1 MANSKTIAWR
11 QISVEAFAIVVSI
24 LLAFSIDAWWDG
36 RKGRLQEEEILL
48 GLEIEFVD
56 LMERLDNWAQYNRTG
71 MDYIERY
78 LSDSVSDMNLEAI
91 ESTFVHASIA
101 NVLDQGGAIDGLIAS
116 GRLEKISD
124 REIRA
129 RLIKWPDWLE
139 DMHTNDLSARS
150 YAMREITPFL
160 SKHGFPRTACP
171 EEDFIICSG
180 PETAPALYVRLA
192 EDLEFRALLINR
204 RVWMRAIARDH
215 ENAREEASEILV
227 LIKARLEVLD
237 N

>member
-11 QISVEAFAIVVSI
+11 QISVETFAIVVSI

-36 RKGRLQEEEILL
+36 RKDRLQEQEILL

-56 LMERLDNWAQYNRTG
+56 LRGRLDHWGQYNRTG
-71 MDYIERY
+71 MGYIERY
-78 LSDSVSDMNLEAI
+78 LSDAVSEMNREAI
-91 ESTFVHASIA
+91 EATFGHASLVNI
-101 NVLDQGGAIDGLIAS
+101 LDQGGAIDGLIAS
-116 GRLEKISD
+116 GRLEIISD

-139 DMHTNDLSARS
+139 DIHTNDLSARS

-160 SKHGFPRTACP
+160 SKHGFPRTVCP
-171 EEDFIICSG
+171 EEYFYTCSG
-180 PETAPALYVRLA
+180 PEAAPASYVRLA

-204 RVWMRAIARDH
+204 RAWMRAIARDH
-215 ENAREEASEILV
+215 ENAREEADEILN
-227 LIKARLEVLD
+227 LIKARLAVLD

>member
-11 QISVEAFAIVVSI
+11 QISVETFAIVVSI

-36 RKGRLQEEEILL
+36 RKDRLQEQEILL

-56 LMERLDNWAQYNRTG
+56 LRDRLDRWAQYNRTG

-78 LSDSVSDMNLEAI
+78 LSDAVSDMHLEAI
-91 ESTFVHASIA
+91 ESTFAHASIA
-101 NVLDQGGAIDGLIAS
+101 NILDQGGAIDGLNAS

-139 DMHTNDLSARS
+139 DIHTNDLSARS

-160 SKHGFPRTACP
+160 SKHGFPRAVCP
-171 EEDFIICSG
+171 EEYFYICSG
-180 PETAPALYVRLA
+180 PETAPAAYVHLA
-192 EDLEFRALLINR
+192 EDLKFRAMLINR

-215 ENAREEASEILV
+215 ESAREKADEILI

>member
-1 MANSKTIAWR
+1 MTNSKTIAWR

-36 RKGRLQEEEILL
+36 RKDQLEEQEILL

-56 LMERLDNWAQYNRTG
+56 LRERLDRWAHYNRTG
-71 MDYIERY
+71 MGYIEGY
-78 LSDSVSDMNLEAI
+78 LSDSVSGMNLQAI
-91 ESTFVHASIA
+91 ESTFVHAMIA

-124 REIRA
+124 REIRS

-139 DMHTNDLSARS
+139 DIHTNDLSARS

-160 SKHGFPRTACP
+160 SKHGFPRTVCP
-171 EEDFIICSG
+171 EEYFFICPG
-180 PETAPALYVRLA
+180 PETSPASYVRLA
-192 EDLEFRALLINR
+192 EDLEFRAMLINR
-204 RVWMRAIARDH
+204 HAWMRAIARDH
-215 ENAREEASEILV
+215 ENAREAADEILV
-227 LIKARLEVLD
+227 LIKARLDVLD